1 MTKNLLNIEYDSG
14 ADNQL
19 VEALANIWFQMVILG
34 VLLMGV
40 LSGIAFGIA
49 IWRWPIALAVPVVAW
64 WFGTWY
70 GRFNSGENNS
80 GHL

>member
-1 MTKNLLNIEYDSG
+1 MTKNLLNIDYDSS

-19 VEALANIWFQMVILG
+19 VEALANIWFQMLILG

-40 LSGIAFGIA
+40 LSGIAFGIE
-49 IWRWPIALAVPVVAW
+49 IWRWPVALAVPIVAW

-70 GRFNSGENNS
+70 GKFNAGEENKS
-80 GHL
+80 HL